1 MSRIVAL
8 SFALSM
14 VVGSLACDP
23 PPAKGKADKKA
34 PAAKQDSPAP
44 TPEPAKPV
52 EPAKP
57 AEVVAPVEPT
67 PPTEPAVP
75 TEPAPPSEA
84 VAPSEPAPSEPAP
97 AAGWTPP
104 ANPTD
109 MRGDEVIPPGTPE
122 INAKAFKKLAFAPG
136 DGAPRGGIGAN
147 GIHLD
152 QLELGRDWAK
162 SHCTDPTTTFKVGV
176 DKQANVCMRVI
187 HPRGVSE
194 ELSIEWQKNGKSARR
209 SKVGVKD
216 LHAYLTRGYL
226 PISPGYEGKW
236 TAIITSSDGAV
247 IGKLDFTVE

>member
-14 VVGSLACDP
+14 VLGSLACDA

-34 PAAKQDSPAP
+34 PAAKQAPPAP

-84 VAPSEPAPSEPAP
+84 VAPTEPAPSEPAP